1 MPESVNFAEVNV
13 RIFSDTS
20 GQPFKWEVKS
30 FCHFCLFFGV
40 VRKRG
45 PWKMR
50 NAELYLKEATVITP
64 RALQPL
70 AARLPEL
77 APKLER
83 LDCSNWFYSEQR
95 REYQSKLSTSHSSG
109 ER

>member
-1 MPESVNFAEVNV
+1 M
-13 RIFSDTS
+13 
-20 GQPFKWEVKS
+20 WM
-30 FCHFCLFFGV
+30 
-40 VRKRG
+40 
-45 PWKMR
+45 KMR

-83 LDCSNWFYSEQR
+83 LLDCSNWFYSEHR
-95 REYQSKLSTSHSSG
+95 REYQSKLSTYHSSG

>member
-1 MPESVNFAEVNV
+1 
-13 RIFSDTS
+13 
-20 GQPFKWEVKS
+20 
-30 FCHFCLFFGV
+30 
-40 VRKRG
+40 
-45 PWKMR
+45 MR

-109 ER
+109 ERWYEIAAVNFAEVTGDRY